1 MKGPYDDIIHLPHHV
16 SEKHPQ
22 MSAVNRAAQ
31 FMPFR
36 ALTGY
41 EDAVQETAR
50 LTDQKIELTEDE
62 KMLLD
67 MKLQQLADLLPEH
80 PQVTLTYFLPDQK
93 KSGGAYVTLTGEVR
107 KIDEVEHVVIMKD
120 RQRVPITDIL
130 DVRF

>member
-16 SEKHPQ
+16 SEKHPR

-31 FMPFR
+31 FQPFR

-50 LTDQKIELTEDE
+50 LTGQKIELTEDE

-93 KSGGAYVTLTGEVR
+93 KAGGTYVTTTGEIR
-107 KIDEVEHVVIMKD
+107 KIDEIEHIIIMKD
-120 RQRVPITDIL
+120 RQRIPITDIL
-130 DVRF
+130 DVQF